1 MTTAVLN
8 PIDRI
13 REINRQHF
21 HHSVWSYFSTPPA
34 LIRQLLRYANLQDG
48 MHVLEPSAGKGAI
61 AQRIYELWNCTI
73 HCVEKNPDF
82 NELLQLKG
90 FQVIGRDFGILKPQS
105 LYDRVIANPPFDRQ
119 MKHLP
124 LMYQWLKPGG
134 KLVSIANANFLNA
147 DNHVFKN
154 PKYANQ
160 YSRAGLYHHFFQWL
174 EDSKASIMHL
184 PKGSFAQASRTT
196 QVDTVMIMASKPLNN

>member
-1 MTTAVLN
+1 MTTAALN

-13 REINRQHF
+13 RQINRQHF
-21 HHSVWSYFSTPPA
+21 DHSVWSYFPTPPA
-34 LIRQLLRYANLQDG
+34 LIRQLLQHANLQDG
-48 MHVLEPSAGKGAI
+48 MRVLEPSAGKGAI

-90 FQVIGRDFGILKPQS
+90 FQVIGQDFSALKPQPI
-105 LYDRVIANPPFDRQ
+105 YDRVIANPPFDRQ
-119 MKHLP
+119 MTHLP

-134 KLVSIANANFLNA
+134 KLVSIANACFLNP
-147 DNHVFKN
+147 NQRHFQH
-154 PKYANQ
+154 PRYANQ

-174 EDSKASIMHL
+174 EHSKARIMHL
-184 PKGSFAQASRTT
+184 PKGSFAQASRATH
-196 QVDTVMIMASKPLNN
+196 VDTVMIMVSKL